1 MYCPSCQQENAET
14 SSFCIYCGTELR
26 DEAGDTEGPSLDAAS
41 DASHDDPISE
51 LRRDVRGLQR
61 QVREIR
67 SVLSSQGARL
77 TTPQPAQGGRD
88 VAPGVREP
96 VPSQPTLWERMD
108 WEPIVGGNWLARI
121 GILAVV
127 IGTGFFLKL
136 AFDNDWIGETGRV
149 VMGIVAGLAFLGAS
163 EYWQKRY
170 PAYTQA
176 LGGGGIAILYLSIF
190 SAFALYGLIDFYPAA
205 TLLLLV
211 SATSAALALRQE
223 SVALAVIGIG
233 GAFVAPFILSGFAEG
248 TATETLSGRSLQL
261 ITYIIAVDLGVV
273 ALSTFRSWRWFTLLA
288 LLGSLA
294 SYGAWYAE
302 YGDTVTTLTSE
313 GSLTI
318 IFLIFVGAT
327 TLFQLIW
334 RRPPEASD
342 LTLMVTNATAYFGI
356 SYGLL
361 WDDFREWMGGITLL
375 LSLFYG
381 GLAYLALMRIREHVY
396 LALMS
401 LGIALIF
408 LTIAVPVQLD
418 GPWIAVAWSVQGAVL
433 MWASFNLRMWQL
445 RAFSMGVF
453 VTLAV
458 RLLAFDTPVD
468 LEDFQVIL
476 NYRML
481 AFASAI
487 SALYLA
493 AYLVR
498 RVKDSI
504 QEREN
509 VSVPG
514 AGRSFISQ
522 DITDTLRGITGLL
535 NDLLHPRVLFAAL
548 LVGANFLT
556 LWVLSA
562 EVIATVDSDIVD
574 LSRQAED
581 HFTSLSLSVLWAVYA
596 SLVLAIGIVKRWQAV
611 RLGGL
616 ALLAIPVTKLFLVDT
631 FDLEQGYRVAAYLSL
646 GFILLIAGFLYQR
659 YGTAIRGFLF
669 EEQQTS
675 TES

>member
-1 MYCPSCQQENAET
+1 MP
-14 SSFCIYCGTELR
+14 
-26 DEAGDTEGPSLDAAS
+26 
-41 DASHDDPISE
+41 
-51 LRRDVRGLQR
+51 
-61 QVREIR
+61 
-67 SVLSSQGARL
+67 
-77 TTPQPAQGGRD
+77 
-88 VAPGVREP
+88 
-96 VPSQPTLWERMD
+96 WERVD
-108 WEPIVGGNWLARI
+108 WEPLVSGNWLARI
-121 GILAVV
+121 GVLAVV

-149 VMGIVAGLAFLGAS
+149 VLGVVLGLAFLGAS

-205 TLLLLV
+205 ALLLLV
-211 SATSAALALRQE
+211 SATSAALALRHD

-233 GAFVAPFILSGFAEG
+233 GAFVAPFILSGFAEE
-248 TATETLSGRSLQL
+248 TATEVLAGGSLQL
-261 ITYIIAVDLGVV
+261 IAYIIAVDLGVV

-288 LLGSLA
+288 LIGSLA
-294 SYGAWYAE
+294 SYGAWFDQYS
-302 YGDTVTTLTSE
+302 DTVTVLTSE

-327 TLFQLIW
+327 TLFHLVW
-334 RRPPEASD
+334 RRPPQASD
-342 LTLMVTNATAYFGI
+342 LTLMVTNASAYFGI

-361 WDDFREWMGGITLL
+361 WDDFREWMGGFTLL

-381 GLAYLALMRIREHVY
+381 GLAYLALMRIKEHVY

-433 MWASFNLRMWQL
+433 IWASFNLRMWQL

-458 RLLAFDTPVD
+458 RLLAFDTPID
-468 LEDFQVIL
+468 LGDFQVIL

-481 AFASAI
+481 AFASGI
-487 SALYLA
+487 FALYLA

-498 RVKDSI
+498 REKSSV

-509 VSVPG
+509 MSVPG
-514 AGRSFISQ
+514 GGRSFISQ
-522 DITDTLRGITGLL
+522 DITDTLRDITGL
-535 NDLLHPRVLFAAL
+535 RFLFPAL

-562 EVIATVDSDIVD
+562 EVIATVDSGVVD
-574 LSRQAED
+574 VSRRAEY
-581 HFTSLSLSVLWAVYA
+581 FVKSLSLSLLWAVYA
-596 SLVLAIGIVKRWQAV
+596 SLMLAAGIARRWQRV
-611 RLGGL
+611 RLAGMI
-616 ALLAIPVTKLFLVDT
+616 LLTIPVLKLFLVDT

-659 YGTAIRGFLF
+659 YGAAIKEFLF
-669 EEQQTS
+669 EEQTS
-675 TES
+675 VQA